1 VKTALAVIAAAALL
15 PLGAGEYYV
24 NLASQIVIFAVFAA
38 SINLL
43 LGYGGLPTLGHAAY
57 LGVGAYLSALLYL
70 KLHLAHWAIAP
81 IALAG
86 TTLMAGVFG
95 IVALRA
101 TGLGFLML
109 TLALSQVLW
118 GTAYRWVSM
127 TDGDNGLRG
136 LARPAPFGFNLNEAL
151 PFYYF
156 VLAIGVL
163 AVWMMARFVAS
174 PFGAT
179 LRGTRDQPRRMS
191 ALGYDVW
198 LIRWITFVY
207 AGFWGAVSGLLF
219 VYYHKY
225 IHPVSLSLANSAEG
239 LLAVIAGGSGT
250 LAGPL
255 VGAAIV
261 LLLKNLVSAYIERWN
276 MLLGFVFV
284 VIVVFMP
291 EGLGPGIRRWW
302 REPTKYRVE
311 IAFALAPMA
320 PVLAITVWQ
329 LVARNPSWDF
339 VLVWS
344 IVVTYGVMLI
354 VAAPAY
360 AGLREYV
367 PFHWTV
373 CVGAGLLSGVLV
385 WIAQSLMSQ
394 PLRLGNLGPLSVL
407 CGGAGVLAGFAYWLI
422 VRGLS
427 PEAMASNA
435 YHLQQDVR
443 AAD

>member
-1 VKTALAVIAAAALL
+1 VKTAIAVIVAAALL
-15 PLGAGEYYV
+15 PLVAGEYYV
-24 NLASQIVIFAVFAA
+24 NLASQLIIFAVFAA

-43 LGYGGLPTLGHAAY
+43 LGYGGLATLGHAAY
-57 LGVGAYLSALLYL
+57 LGVAAYLSALVYL
-70 KLHLAHWAIAP
+70 KLHLAHWAAAP
-81 IALAG
+81 IALVG
-86 TTLMAGVFG
+86 TTLMACVFG
-95 IVALRA
+95 LIALRA

-118 GTAYRWVSM
+118 GTAYRWVSV

-136 LARPAPFGFNLNEAL
+136 LVRPSPFGLNLDEAL

-156 VLAIGVL
+156 ALIVGVIAIG
-163 AVWMMARFVAS
+163 MMARFVNS

-198 LIRWITFVY
+198 LIRWVTFVY

-219 VYYHKY
+219 VYYNKY

-261 LLLKNLVSAYIERWN
+261 LLLKNYVSAYIERWN

-291 EGLGPGIRRWW
+291 EGVVPGFKRLW
-302 REPTKYRVE
+302 
-311 IAFALAPMA
+311 
-320 PVLAITVWQ
+320 
-329 LVARNPSWDF
+329 
-339 VLVWS
+339 
-344 IVVTYGVMLI
+344 
-354 VAAPAY
+354 
-360 AGLREYV
+360 
-367 PFHWTV
+367 
-373 CVGAGLLSGVLV
+373 
-385 WIAQSLMSQ
+385 
-394 PLRLGNLGPLSVL
+394 LRL
-407 CGGAGVLAGFAYWLI
+407 FAS
-422 VRGLS
+422 RG
-427 PEAMASNA
+427 
-435 YHLQQDVR
+435 
-443 AAD
+443 

>member
-1 VKTALAVIAAAALL
+1 VTRNLCIAILLLVLAAL
-15 PLGAGEYYV
+15 PLVAGEYYV

-57 LGVGAYLSALLYL
+57 LGVAAYLSALLFL
-70 KLHLAHWAIAP
+70 KLHWAHWMIAP
-81 IALAG
+81 VAVLG
-86 TTLMAGVFG
+86 STLMACAFG
-95 IVALRA
+95 LVALRA
-101 TGLGFLML
+101 AGLGFLML

-118 GTAYRWVSM
+118 GTAYRWVSV

-136 LARPAPFGFNLNEAL
+136 LARPEPFGLNLNEAM

-156 VLAIGVL
+156 VLAIGVV
-163 AVWMMARFVAS
+163 AIWMMARFVAS

-207 AGFWGAVSGLLF
+207 AGFWGSVSGLMF

-250 LAGPL
+250 LAGPI

-261 LLLKNLVSAYIERWN
+261 LLLKNWASAYIERWN

-284 VIVVFMP
+284 FIVVFMP
-291 EGLGPGIRRWW
+291 EGVVPGVKRLWRR
-302 REPTKYRVE
+302 
-311 IAFALAPMA
+311 
-320 PVLAITVWQ
+320 
-329 LVARNPSWDF
+329 
-339 VLVWS
+339 
-344 IVVTYGVMLI
+344 
-354 VAAPAY
+354 
-360 AGLREYV
+360 YV
-367 PFHWTV
+367 SRT
-373 CVGAGLLSGVLV
+373 
-385 WIAQSLMSQ
+385 
-394 PLRLGNLGPLSVL
+394 
-407 CGGAGVLAGFAYWLI
+407 
-422 VRGLS
+422 
-427 PEAMASNA
+427 
-435 YHLQQDVR
+435 
-443 AAD
+443 

>member
-1 VKTALAVIAAAALL
+1 VRWIVTLVLAALL
-15 PLGAGEYYV
+15 PLVLGEYYV
-24 NLASQIVIFAVFAA
+24 NLSSQIVIFAVFAA

-57 LGVGAYLSALLYL
+57 LGVAAYVSALLQL
-70 KLHLAHWAIAP
+70 KLHYAHWLAAP
-81 IALAG
+81 IAVAA
-86 TTLMAGVFG
+86 TTAMGCAFG
-95 IVALRA
+95 LIALRA

-136 LARPAPFGFNLNEAL
+136 LQRPLPFGLDLNQAM

-156 VLAIGVL
+156 ALVIGVL
-163 AVWMMARFVAS
+163 AIWMMARFVNS

-179 LRGTRDQPRRMS
+179 LKGTRDQPRRMA

-207 AGFWGAVSGLLF
+207 ASFWGAVSGLLF

-250 LAGPL
+250 LAGPI

-261 LLLKNLVSAYIERWN
+261 LLLKNWASAYIERWN

-284 VIVVFMP
+284 FIVVFMP
-291 EGLGPGIRRWW
+291 EGVVPGVQRLWKR
-302 REPTKYRVE
+302 
-311 IAFALAPMA
+311 
-320 PVLAITVWQ
+320 
-329 LVARNPSWDF
+329 F
-339 VLVWS
+339 VS
-344 IVVTYGVMLI
+344 
-354 VAAPAY
+354 
-360 AGLREYV
+360 
-367 PFHWTV
+367 
-373 CVGAGLLSGVLV
+373 
-385 WIAQSLMSQ
+385 
-394 PLRLGNLGPLSVL
+394 
-407 CGGAGVLAGFAYWLI
+407 
-422 VRGLS
+422 
-427 PEAMASNA
+427 
-435 YHLQQDVR
+435 R
-443 AAD
+443 A